1 MTERA
6 PESSGSRV
14 PPDGNDPLDT
24 GRYELESGRVLKEI
38 DPGVVYRELLD
49 LATGLPVGAGPTAV
63 TRSVLDRLAALM
75 PGRAIGTCI
84 ALQPTGEPVIE
95 MYLPRGVPSPGRDPT
110 RLFPELPDERIFP
123 LAGLPG
129 STLHFGGVSEPI
141 EDYST
146 EHGVMVRAAAL
157 LAAGIRTS
165 LALRTARP
173 VSVEVTEL
181 RSQII
186 QSEKLAS
193 LGQLVAGVVH
203 ELANPVTSIVACTDV
218 LLKKH
223 TKDAPGDDL
232 EHLRRIGLA
241 ADRILKFSRDLV
253 AYARPAAEEPGPVAL
268 HEVIAQAHTF
278 CEHEFGRHNVN
289 FYCDYA
295 DGSPPVFG
303 QSGPLT
309 QVFVNLFINAAHA
322 MSDHGGRLEVRTRL
336 VEGEPHVYVDVTDTG
351 IGIPPEA
358 VSKVFEPFFTT
369 KEKGR
374 GTGLGLS
381 IVHEIMN
388 AHGGK
393 ISAASTLGEGTT
405 FSLRLPLVA
414 KPER

>member
-6 PESSGSRV
+6 PESTEPLEPS
-14 PPDGNDPLDT
+14 DANEPLDT
-24 GRYELESGRVLKEI
+24 GRYELESGPVPREL
-38 DPGVVYRELLD
+38 DPAVAYRELLD
-49 LATGLPVGAGPTAV
+49 LATGLPVEAGPTPV

-75 PGRAIGTCI
+75 PRRAIGTCI
-84 ALQPTGEPVIE
+84 ALEPTGEPIVE
-95 MYLPRGVPSPGRDPT
+95 MYLPRGVPAPGRDPT
-110 RLFPELPDERIFP
+110 RLFPELPEERIFP

-129 STLHFGGVSEPI
+129 STLHFGCIAEPI
-141 EDYST
+141 VDYSV
-146 EHGVMVRAAAL
+146 EHEVMVRAAAL

-165 LALRTARP
+165 LALRTAGP
-173 VSVEVTEL
+173 VSVEVTAL
-181 RSQII
+181 RSQVI

-218 LLKKH
+218 LLRKH
-223 TKDAPGDDL
+223 PKDAPGDDL

-253 AYARPAAEEPGPVAL
+253 AYARPATEVAGPVAL
-268 HEVIAQAHTF
+268 HEVIAQAHAF

-289 FYCDYA
+289 FNSDFA
-295 DGSPPVFG
+295 DGSPPVLG

-309 QVFVNLFINAAHA
+309 QVFVNLFTNAAHA
-322 MSDHGGRLEVRTRL
+322 MSEHGGRLEVRTRHTS
-336 VEGEPHVYVDVTDTG
+336 GEPNVHVEVTDTG
-351 IGIPPEA
+351 TGIPPEA
-358 VSKVFEPFFTT
+358 ISKVFEPFFTT

-381 IVHEIMN
+381 IVQEIMA
-388 AHGGK
+388 AHGGE

-405 FSLRLPLVA
+405 FSLTLPVFA
-414 KPER
+414 TPER